1 MGQAWIFFIEQLCLL
16 FGILIF
22 GCSFVSSLRVEVDA
36 DQELPSVSSFWHY
49 MTSMIHDWNWVKK
62 ILWIFEDHLL
72 VSVNISFQSL
82 FTTCF
87 SYEYTLNWIE
97 TLLYL
102 QGISMYKSY
111 KLKQMKPKKLLLSS
125 SQLPLVF
132 CVTVIHQL
140 GWFQTLDGST
150 RPQARMELEVPKV
163 AEKK

>member
-1 MGQAWIFFIEQLCLL
+1 MCRGFNMVSNKIFKEIRWCFIYLGQAWIFLLNNFVCCLAFWFLDVHL
-16 FGILIF
+16 FLG
-22 GCSFVSSLRVEVDA
+22 VEVDA
-36 DQELPSVSSFWHY
+36 DQELPSVSSFWHH

-72 VSVNISFQSL
+72 VSVNIISFQSL

-111 KLKQMKPKKLLLSS
+111 KWKMDEAQETTSVYFSNYLWSF
-125 SQLPLVF
+125 V
-132 CVTVIHQL
+132 
-140 GWFQTLDGST
+140 
-150 RPQARMELEVPKV
+150 
-163 AEKK
+163 